1 MPPPS
6 SAPGMSPQQLRRVL
20 DCIES
25 RIAEPLRIRHLAQE
39 ASMSPFHFSRLFKR
53 ATGHSPHQFVTRHRM
68 EKAKKLLAA
77 SDLPI
82 VAVASAV
89 GYLTQAHF
97 TSAFGRHVGLT
108 PRAYRLS
115 QRQRPSPPPADP
127 A

>member
-1 MPPPS
+1 MPSPAP
-6 SAPGMSPQQLRRVL
+6 APGMSPQQLQRVL
-20 DCIES
+20 HCIES

-39 ASMSPFHFSRLFKR
+39 AQMSPFHFSRMFKR
-53 ATGHSPHQFVTRHRM
+53 STGHSPHQFVTRHRM
-68 EKAKKLLAA
+68 EKAKKLLAG

-97 TSAFGRHVGLT
+97 TSAFGRYAGVT
-108 PRAYRLS
+108 PKAYRLG
-115 QRQRPSPPPADP
+115 QRQPPPLPLDP